1 MCKNVKILYAF
12 IFSFDLCFYLYFF
25 LAEEFIVDKPD
36 DVIDK
41 VAYDTDAALFIP
53 TLPKYEGKTLSRVG
67 LRQGGAIMYSSGS
80 GRQRLG
86 LTGYKPVSFI
96 YSKFSL

>member
-1 MCKNVKILYAF
+1 MLKFYAHLFFPLIFVF
-12 IFSFDLCFYLYFF
+12 ICSFF